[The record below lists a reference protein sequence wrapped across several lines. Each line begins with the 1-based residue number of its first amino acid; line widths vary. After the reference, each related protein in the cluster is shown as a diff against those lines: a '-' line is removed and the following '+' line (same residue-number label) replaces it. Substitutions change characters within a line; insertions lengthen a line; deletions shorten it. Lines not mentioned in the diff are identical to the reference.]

1 MLGAMF
7 RSCIDIAIATRDAEL
22 LASDGI
28 AVAGGGSA
36 SRGSGE
42 GQEQWLQA

>member
-1 MLGAMF
+1 M
-7 RSCIDIAIATRDAEL
+7 IQEL

-28 AVAGGGSA
+28 AVAVEQA
-36 SRGSGE
+36 APAEVVGE